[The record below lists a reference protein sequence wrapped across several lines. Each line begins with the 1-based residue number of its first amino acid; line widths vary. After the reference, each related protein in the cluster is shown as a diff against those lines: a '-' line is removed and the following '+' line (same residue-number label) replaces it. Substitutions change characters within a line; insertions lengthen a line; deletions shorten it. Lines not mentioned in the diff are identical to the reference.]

1 MKLRRLGGVLE
12 VGDEVIPV
20 LLLLQTGEHHL
31 GAGDVL
37 LGVGEVNVKG
47 IGTPGDAYRKKNKK
61 LKPLCNIV
69 KSFYIFGCFKTQ
81 KRNGPVN

>member
-47 IGTPGDAYRKKNKK
+47 IGTPGDAYQKKYKIKAYVQLRMN
-61 LKPLCNIV
+61 LVHFLL
-69 KSFYIFGCFKTQ
+69 F
-81 KRNGPVN
+81 